1 MPKINNKTINYNV
14 YRRDGGKAKLINDT
28 SSLQLPSIEM
38 ITDTL
43 KGSGIMGE
51 IDMPTPGQ
59 IASMVF
65 TMNIKASNED
75 SAYLITPGIIRIE
88 VRWVTDRFDTTSG
101 KSVQVANKAFVTCYV
116 KKFDEGKVETGAA
129 TDGSYEYEV
138 VAYQRIMDGKEI
150 LHINKLTG
158 DFIINGKNYGKELQ
172 GSVAKLL

>member
-1 MPKINNKTINYNV
+1 MPKNNNKTINYNV
-14 YRRDGGKAKLINDT
+14 YRRDSGKAKLINDT

-38 ITDTL
+38 ITDTM

-75 SAYLITPGIIRIE
+75 SAYLITPGLIRLE
-88 VRWVTDRFDTTSG
+88 ARWVTDSMDTTSG
-101 KSVQVANKAFVTCYV
+101 KSAHVANKAFITGYL

-138 VAYQRIMDGKEI
+138 TAYQRIMNGKEI
-150 LHINKLTG
+150 LHINKFTG
-158 DFIINGKNYGKELQ
+158 DYIINGKNYGKELQ
-172 GSVAKLL
+172 AAL